1 MYVLSQFG
9 LYLLLSLPLIG
20 AYLMF
25 AVGIVVIFRAS
36 RVLNLAHGAMAML
49 PAYVTYSF
57 VKHGVPTFIALLLG
71 VASGALLGMLV
82 ERTFVRPLARQ
93 GPTAQTVG
101 TVAVFGLVVALI
113 AQIYGSGSFQAPR
126 IFPDGGISVST
137 AVLRWGQLGL
147 FGVALASLGA
157 SLLLLRKTRLGLSMR
172 GAAENPLA
180 ASLMGV
186 NPQLMAR
193 LAWALGGALAG
204 LGGILLAAVTSL
216 NPYSLSLQM
225 LPGFVAALIGGL
237 GSLPGALAGAVIVG
251 SIEGLVPAFGLV
263 PGLRTFA
270 GQVGVPEVV
279 LTIMGLIVLFLR
291 GQRYSA
297 AESSTGLSRN
307 EAATITHSAYDPSH
321 LPRRGGRRR
330 FNRYAVLGLLVA
342 WPFLPLGFL
351 PVDKFS
357 LLGDANEAGEYFL
370 VAASLVLLTGWVG
383 QISLA
388 QSAFA
393 GIGAFGTA
401 SLASHIPMPFPIAMF
416 AGAILGG
423 AVAAAL
429 GVVALRVRGLYLAVA
444 TLIFAWMADAYLFIA
459 PWFGSGGNANLTV
472 HTVGTKGNFPFFDF
486 TDRQTFYFVVLAVC
500 STILFGLLNLRDS
513 KTGRAFAAVRGSE
526 TAAAA
531 LGVNVVRTKLFA
543 FVTAGAIAGIGGA
556 LTLTN
561 QTSVSSD
568 QFSLKASLLLLAI
581 AVVGGLRSLGGA
593 IAASCLFAGL
603 DELFYR
609 VPALGQLLQLVSSV
623 LLAGVLL
630 AYPGGLA
637 ALPNTFRNLSRRVR
651 ESEFGQNVIA
661 PAVERYAAFKVR
673 ARERA
678 AATVAGEDSPLR
690 RASESI
696 RRMIPRRP
704 SLGGREFTSIV
715 VPPQDRH
722 EVAAESTE
730 GATTNAEAAAPAQ
743 PVATTTPRR
752 PVIEDAP
759 VALQAD
765 NITVRFGGLTA
776 VSEAS
781 IAVPRGHVVG
791 LIGPNGA
798 GKTTLFNAVSALNQ
812 PTTGTVRLFGED
824 VTGLAA
830 HERAARGLARTFQVI
845 QLFPELTVFDNL
857 MVATHVHN
865 PTGPAA
871 HIVATAKAIRA
882 ESAAEETCRRV
893 VDLLGLD
900 EIADRSAAGLPFG
913 TLRRVEFARALVSGA
928 PLVMLDEPASG
939 LDDTETKHFADLL
952 LQARDELDL
961 SVLLIEH
968 DVHMVTS
975 TSDYIYV
982 LDRGRIIASGR
993 PDEITANPAVIAAY
1007 LGEPAEAA
1015 DAKPASKPRKR
1026 AAAPKSKEP
1035 KESVLL

>member
-9 LYLLLSLPLIG
+9 VYLLLSLPLIG

-49 PAYVTYSF
+49 PAYVTYSC
-57 VKHGVPTFIALLLG
+57 VKHGIPTLVALVIG
-71 VASGALLGMLV
+71 VASGAALGMLV
-82 ERTFVRPLARQ
+82 ERMFVRPLARQ

-101 TVAVFGLVVALI
+101 TVAVFGLVVAAV
-113 AQIYGSGSFQAPR
+113 AQFYGSGSVRAPR
-126 IFPDGGISVST
+126 IFPDGGIHVSS
-137 AVLRWGQLGL
+137 ALLRWGQIGLFAIALVSLGL
-147 FGVALASLGA
+147 

-186 NPQLMAR
+186 NPLRMAR

-216 NPYSLSLQM
+216 DPYSLSLQM

-237 GSLPGALAGAVIVG
+237 GSLPGALLGAFVVG
-251 SIEGLVPAFGLV
+251 SVEGLVPAFGLI
-263 PGLRTFA
+263 PGLRSFA

-279 LTIMGLIVLFLR
+279 LTAMGLIVLFLR

-297 AESSTGLSRN
+297 AETGGGLSSN
-307 EAATITHSAYDPSH
+307 QAATITHSAYDPRH

-330 FNRYAVLGLLVA
+330 FNRYVVLGLLVA
-342 WPFLPLGFL
+342 WPYLPLGFL

-357 LLGDANEAGEYFL
+357 LLGDANQAGEYFL

-388 QSAFA
+388 QGAFV

-401 SLASHIPMPFPIAMF
+401 LLAKHMPMPFPVGMIA
-416 AGAILGG
+416 GGVLGG

-459 PWFGSGGNANLTV
+459 PWFASGGNATLNV
-472 HTVGTKGNFPFFDF
+472 HSVGTTGTFPFFDF

-500 STILFGLLNLRDS
+500 STVLFGLLNLRDS

-543 FVTAGAIAGIGGA
+543 FVTAGAIAGIAGN

-561 QTSVSSD
+561 QTTVVSD
-568 QFSLKASLLLLAI
+568 QFSLQVSLLFLAI
-581 AVVGGLRSLGGA
+581 AVVGGLRSMGGA
-593 IAASCLFAGL
+593 IAASCVFAGL
-603 DELFYR
+603 DELFFR
-609 VPALGQLLQLVSSV
+609 VPALGRLLQLVSAL
-623 LLAGVLL
+623 LLAAVLL

-637 ALPNTFRNLSRRVR
+637 ALPNTFRNVTRRLR
-651 ESEFGQNVIA
+651 ASAFGQRVIV
-661 PAVERYAAFKVR
+661 PAEARYADAKAAVR
-673 ARERA
+673 ARLIA
-678 AATVAGEDSPLR
+678 LVAGEDSPLH
-690 RASESI
+690 RASEAV
-696 RRMIPRRP
+696 RRVVPRRP
-704 SLGGREFTSIV
+704 VAGGREFTSIV
-715 VPPQDRH
+715 VPHQDRH
-722 EVAAESTE
+722 EDAPTP
-730 GATTNAEAAAPAQ
+730 AEATETAEPAAPAAK
-743 PVATTTPRR
+743 PRIRR
-752 PVIEDAP
+752 PELNDAP

-781 IAVPRGHVVG
+781 IEVPRGHIVG

-812 PTTGTVRLFGED
+812 PTSGTVRLFGED
-824 VTGLAA
+824 VTALAA

-893 VDLLGLD
+893 VDLLGLQ

-939 LDDTETKHFADLL
+939 LDDTETKLFADVL

-982 LDRGRIIASGR
+982 LDRGQIIASGR
-993 PDEITANPAVIAAY
+993 PDEITKNPAVIAAY
-1007 LGEPAEAA
+1007 LGEPAA
-1015 DAKPASKPRKR
+1015 DADAERKPARKPRKR
-1026 AAAPKSKEP
+1026 AAAKPEEP
-1035 KESVLL
+1035 VLL

>member
-25 AVGIVVIFRAS
+25 AVGVVVIFRAS

-57 VKHGVPTFIALLLG
+57 VKHGVPTFVALLLG
-71 VASGALLGMLV
+71 VISGALLGMLV

-101 TVAVFGLVVALI
+101 TVAVFGLVVAAV
-113 AQIYGSGSFQAPR
+113 AQIYGSGSVQAPH
-126 IFPDGGISVST
+126 IFPDGGITVST
-137 AVLRWGQLGL
+137 AVLRWGQIGL
-147 FGVALASLGA
+147 FGVAVTSLGA

-186 NPQLMAR
+186 NPLRMAR
-193 LAWALGGALAG
+193 LAWSLGGALAG

-216 NPYSLSLQM
+216 DPYSLSLQM

-237 GSLPGALAGAVIVG
+237 GSLPGALVGAFIVG

-263 PGLRTFA
+263 PGLRGFA

-279 LTIMGLIVLFLR
+279 LTVLGLIVLFLR

-297 AESSTGLSRN
+297 AETTGGLSQN
-307 EAATITHSAYDPSH
+307 QAATITHSAYDPRH

-330 FNRYAVLGLLVA
+330 LNRYVLLGLLVA
-342 WPFLPLGFL
+342 WPYLPLGFL

-357 LLGDANEAGEYFL
+357 LLGDANQAGAYFL

-388 QSAFA
+388 QGAFV

-401 SLASHIPMPFPIAMF
+401 LLAHHMPMPFPVGMIA
-416 AGAILGG
+416 GGVLGG
-423 AVAAAL
+423 GVAAAL

-444 TLIFAWMADAYLFIA
+444 TLIFAWMADAYLFIT
-459 PWFGSGGNANLTV
+459 PWFASGGSATLNV
-472 HTVGTKGNFPFFDF
+472 RKVGITGTFPFFDF
-486 TDRQTFYFVVLAVC
+486 TDRKTFYFVVLAIC
-500 STILFGLLNLRDS
+500 STVMFGLLNLRDS

-543 FVTAGAIAGIGGA
+543 FVAAGAIAGIAGN
-556 LTLTN
+556 LELTN
-561 QTSVSSD
+561 QTTVVSD
-568 QFSLKASLLLLAI
+568 QFNLQASLLILAI

-593 IAASCLFAGL
+593 VAASCVFAGL
-603 DELFYR
+603 DELFFR
-609 VPALGQLLQLVSSV
+609 VPALGRLLQLVSAV
-623 LLAGVLL
+623 LLAAVLL

-637 ALPNTFRNLSRRVR
+637 ALPNTFRNLARRLR
-651 ESEFGQNVIA
+651 ESGFGQRVIV
-661 PAVERYAAFKVR
+661 PAEARYADAKAAVR
-673 ARERA
+673 ARLVA
-678 AATVAGEDSPLR
+678 LVAGEDSPLR
-690 RASESI
+690 RAAEAV
-696 RRMIPRRP
+696 RRAVPRRP
-704 SLGGREFTSIV
+704 VAGGREFTSIV
-715 VPPQDRH
+715 VPHQDRH
-722 EVAAESTE
+722 EDAPVPAETTAATE
-730 GATTNAEAAAPAQ
+730 PAEPAAPA
-743 PVATTTPRR
+743 AKTRTRR
-752 PVIEDAP
+752 PELDDAP

-781 IAVPRGHVVG
+781 IEVPRGHIVG

-824 VTGLAA
+824 VTALAA

-893 VDLLGLD
+893 VDLLGLQ

-939 LDDTETKHFADLL
+939 LDDTETKLFADVL

-982 LDRGRIIASGR
+982 LDRGQIIASGR
-993 PDEITANPAVIAAY
+993 PEEITKNPAVIAAY
-1007 LGEPAEAA
+1007 LGEAAAEA
-1015 DAKPASKPRKR
+1015 DTERKPARKPRKR
-1026 AAAPKSKEP
+1026 AAAKPEEP
-1035 KESVLL
+1035 VLL

>member
-9 LYLLLSLPLIG
+9 VYLLLSLPLIG

-57 VKHGVPTFIALLLG
+57 VKHGVPTLIAMVLG
-71 VASGALLGMLV
+71 VISGALLGMAV

-101 TVAVFGLVVALI
+101 TVAVFGLVVAAV
-113 AQIYGSGSFQAPR
+113 AQFYGSGSVRAPR
-126 IFPDGGISVST
+126 IFPDGGITVSN
-137 AVLRWGQLGL
+137 AVLRWGQIGL
-147 FGVALASLGA
+147 FGIALISLGA

-186 NPQLMAR
+186 NPLMMAR

-216 NPYSLSLQM
+216 DPYSMSLQM

-237 GSLPGALAGAVIVG
+237 GSLPGALVGAFVVG
-251 SIEGLVPAFGLV
+251 SVEGLVPVFGLI
-263 PGLRTFA
+263 PGLRGFA

-279 LTIMGLIVLFLR
+279 LTIMGLVVLFLR

-297 AESSTGLSRN
+297 AETGGGLSSN
-307 EAATITHSAYDPSH
+307 QAATITHSAYDPRH

-330 FNRYAVLGLLVA
+330 LNRYIVLGLLVA
-342 WPFLPLGFL
+342 WPFLPIGFL

-357 LLGDANEAGEYFL
+357 LLGDANQAGEYFL
-370 VAASLVLLTGWVG
+370 VAASLVLLTGWLG

-388 QSAFA
+388 QAAFV

-401 SLASHIPMPFPIAMF
+401 LMAQHMPMPFPVGMIM
-416 AGAILGG
+416 GAVLGG
-423 AVAAAL
+423 GVAAVL

-444 TLIFAWMADAYLFIA
+444 TLIFAWMADAYLFLA
-459 PWFGSGGNANLTV
+459 PWFSAQGNATLNV
-472 HTVGTKGNFPFFDF
+472 HSVGQTGTFPFFDF
-486 TDRQTFYFVVLAVC
+486 TDRQTFYFVILAVC
-500 STILFGLLNLRDS
+500 STVLFGLLNLRDS

-543 FVTAGAIAGIGGA
+543 FVLAGAIAGIAGN
-556 LTLTN
+556 LELTN
-561 QTSVSSD
+561 QTTVVSD
-568 QFSLKASLLLLAI
+568 QFSLQASLLFLAI

-593 IAASCLFAGL
+593 IAAACVFAGL
-603 DELFYR
+603 DELFFR
-609 VPALGQLLQLVSSV
+609 IPALGQLLQLVSAV
-623 LLAGVLL
+623 LLAAVLL

-637 ALPNTFRNLSRRVR
+637 ALPNTFRNLTRRLR
-651 ESEFGQNVIA
+651 ESEFGQRVIV
-661 PAVERYAAFKVR
+661 PAQARYANAK
-673 ARERA
+673 
-678 AATVAGEDSPLR
+678 AATEAKLVAMVAEEDSPLR
-690 RASESI
+690 RAGDAV
-696 RRMIPRRP
+696 RRLIPQRP
-704 SLGGREFTSIV
+704 VNGGRVFTSIV
-715 VPPQDRH
+715 VPPQDRQEVGAETAEQAEAAEAT
-722 EVAAESTE
+722 EVAA
-730 GATTNAEAAAPAQ
+730 P
-743 PVATTTPRR
+743 ATTTPRR
-752 PVIEDAP
+752 RLETEDAEI
-759 VALQAD
+759 ALQAD

-781 IAVPRGHVVG
+781 LQVPRGHIVG

-939 LDDTETKHFADLL
+939 LDDTETKLFADVLM
-952 LQARDELDL
+952 QARDELDL

-982 LDRGRIIASGR
+982 LDRGQIIASGR
-993 PDEITANPAVIAAY
+993 PEEITANPAVIAAY
-1007 LGEPAEAA
+1007 LGEPAEA
-1015 DAKPASKPRKR
+1015 DAKPERKPRKR
-1026 AAAPKSKEP
+1026 AAAKP

>member
-57 VKHGVPTFIALLLG
+57 VKHGVPTFVALILG
-71 VASGALLGMLV
+71 VLSGAALGMLV

-101 TVAVFGLVVALI
+101 TVAVFGLVVAAV
-113 AQIYGSGSFQAPR
+113 AQFYGSGSVQAPR
-126 IFPDGGISVST
+126 IFPDGGVTVST
-137 AVLRWGQLGL
+137 AVLRWGQIGL

-157 SLLLLRKTRLGLSMR
+157 SLLLLRKTRLGMSMR
-172 GAAENPLA
+172 GAAENPVA

-186 NPQLMAR
+186 NPLLMAR

-216 NPYSLSLQM
+216 DPYSLSLQM

-237 GSLPGALAGAVIVG
+237 GSLPGALAGAFIVG

-263 PGLRTFA
+263 PGLRGFA

-279 LTIMGLIVLFLR
+279 LTILGLVVLFLR

-297 AESSTGLSRN
+297 AETSGGLSQN
-307 EAATITHSAYDPSH
+307 QAATITHSAYDPRH

-330 FNRYAVLGLLVA
+330 FNRYVVLGLLVA
-342 WPFLPLGFL
+342 WPYLPLGFL

-357 LLGDANEAGEYFL
+357 LLGDANQAGEYFL

-388 QSAFA
+388 QAAFV

-401 SLASHIPMPFPIAMF
+401 LLAKHMPMPFPVGMIA
-416 AGAILGG
+416 GGVLGG
-423 AVAAAL
+423 GVAAGL

-459 PWFGSGGNANLTV
+459 PWFASGGNATLNV
-472 HTVGTKGNFPFFDF
+472 HSVGIQGTFPFFDF

-500 STILFGLLNLRDS
+500 STVMFGLLNLRDS

-543 FVTAGAIAGIGGA
+543 FVTAGAIAGIAGNLA
-556 LTLTN
+556 LTN
-561 QTSVSSD
+561 QTTVVSD
-568 QFSLKASLLLLAI
+568 QFSLQASLLFLAI
-581 AVVGGLRSLGGA
+581 AVVGGLRSMGGA
-593 IAASCLFAGL
+593 VAAACVFAGL
-603 DELFYR
+603 DELFFR
-609 VPALGQLLQLVSSV
+609 IPSLGRLLQLVSAM
-623 LLAGVLL
+623 LLAAVLL

-637 ALPNTFRNLSRRVR
+637 ALPNSFRNLARRLR
-651 ESEFGQNVIA
+651 ESEFGQNVIV
-661 PAVERYAAFKVR
+661 PAQERYATGKAALR
-673 ARERA
+673 ARALALVTGEDNPLHRA
-678 AATVAGEDSPLR
+678 AEAVR
-690 RASESI
+690 RF
-696 RRMIPRRP
+696 IPRRP
-704 SLGGREFTSIV
+704 ATAGRTFTSIV
-715 VPPQDRH
+715 VPPQDRQ
-722 EVAAESTE
+722 EPIAAETAE
-730 GATTNAEAAAPAQ
+730 TAEVDEPAPAATTR
-743 PVATTTPRR
+743 PRR
-752 PVIEDAP
+752 PETETAEIAM
-759 VALQAD
+759 QAD
-765 NITVRFGGLTA
+765 NITVKFGGLTA

-781 IAVPRGHVVG
+781 IQVPRGQVVG

-865 PTGPAA
+865 PTGPMA
-871 HIVATAKAIRA
+871 HIVATATAIRA

-893 VDLLGLD
+893 VNLLGLD

-939 LDDTETKHFADLL
+939 LDDTETKQFADVL

-982 LDRGRIIASGR
+982 LDRGRIIASGK
-993 PDEITANPAVIAAY
+993 PEEITANPAVIAAY
-1007 LGEPAEAA
+1007 LGEPAEAEG
-1015 DAKPASKPRKR
+1015 AKPAKPKKR
-1026 AAAPKSKEP
+1026 AAAAKP

>member
-57 VKHGVPTFIALLLG
+57 VKHGVPTLIALLLG
-71 VASGALLGMLV
+71 VISGALLGMLV

-101 TVAVFGLVVALI
+101 TVAVFGLVVAGV
-113 AQIYGSGSFQAPR
+113 AQFYGSGSVQAPH
-126 IFPDGGISVST
+126 IFPDGGIKVST
-137 AVLRWGQLGL
+137 AVLRWGQIGL
-147 FGVALASLGA
+147 FGVALVSLAG
-157 SLLLLRKTRLGLSMR
+157 SLLLLKKTRLGMSMR

-186 NPQLMAR
+186 NPLLMAR

-216 NPYSLSLQM
+216 DPYSLSLQM

-237 GSLPGALAGAVIVG
+237 GSLPGALAGALIVG
-251 SIEGLVPAFGLV
+251 AVEGLVPAFGLV
-263 PGLRTFA
+263 PGLRGLA

-279 LTIMGLIVLFLR
+279 LTIMGLAVLFLR
-291 GQRYSA
+291 GQKYSA
-297 AESSTGLSRN
+297 AETGGGLSHN
-307 EAATITHSAYDPSH
+307 QAATITHSAYDPRH
-321 LPRRGGRRR
+321 LPRKGGRRR
-330 FNRYAVLGLLVA
+330 FTRYVLLGLLVA
-342 WPFLPLGFL
+342 WPYLPIGFL

-357 LLGDANEAGEYFL
+357 LLGDANQAGEYFL

-388 QSAFA
+388 QAAFV

-401 SLASHIPMPFPIAMF
+401 LLAQHMPMPFPVGII
-416 AGAILGG
+416 AGALLGG
-423 AVAAAL
+423 IVAAGL

-459 PWFGSGGNANLTV
+459 PWFASGGNATLNV
-472 HTVGTKGNFPFFDF
+472 HKVGLQGTFPFFDF

-500 STILFGLLNLRDS
+500 STVMFGLLNLRDS

-543 FVTAGAIAGIGGA
+543 FVTAGAIAGLAGN
-556 LTLTN
+556 LSLTN
-561 QTSVSSD
+561 QTTVVSD
-568 QFSLKASLLLLAI
+568 QFNLQASLLFLAI
-581 AVVGGLRSLGGA
+581 AVVGGLRSMGGA
-593 IAASCLFAGL
+593 VAASCVFAGL
-603 DELFYR
+603 DELFFR
-609 VPALGQLLQLVSSV
+609 VPALGRLLQLVSAL
-623 LLAGVLL
+623 LLAAVLL

-637 ALPNTFRNLSRRVR
+637 ALPNSFRALSRKVR
-651 ESEFGQNVIA
+651 ASAFGQNVLA
-661 PAVERYAAFKVR
+661 PIGDRHAAVKQA
-673 ARERA
+673 ARERVIA
-678 AATVAGEDSPLR
+678 LVEGENSPLR
-690 RASESI
+690 RAMESV
-696 RRMIPRRP
+696 RRVVARP
-704 SLGGREFTSIV
+704 AAAGGRVFTSIV
-715 VPPQDRH
+715 VPPQDRQ
-722 EVAAESTE
+722 EALP
-730 GATTNAEAAAPAQ
+730 GATAETTEVVEPAAPA
-743 PVATTTPRR
+743 ATTAPRR
-752 PVIEDAP
+752 HAIDTAEI
-759 VALQAD
+759 ALQAD
-765 NITVRFGGLTA
+765 NITVKFGGLTA
-776 VSEAS
+776 VSEATLE
-781 IAVPRGHVVG
+781 VPRGAIVG

-798 GKTTLFNAVSALNQ
+798 GKTTLFNAISALNQ
-812 PTTGTVRLFGED
+812 PTTGTVRMFGED
-824 VTGLAA
+824 VTDLAA

-913 TLRRVEFARALVSGA
+913 TLRLVEFARALVSGA

-939 LDDTETKHFADLL
+939 LDDTETKRFADVL
-952 LQARDELDL
+952 LQARDELNL

-993 PDEITANPAVIAAY
+993 PDEVTANPAVIAAY
-1007 LGEPAEAA
+1007 LGEPAEAE
-1015 DAKPASKPRKR
+1015 AKPASKPRKR
-1026 AAAPKSKEP
+1026 AAAKSE
-1035 KESVLL
+1035 ETVLL

>member
-1 MYVLSQFG
+1 
-9 LYLLLSLPLIG
+9 
-20 AYLMF
+20 
-25 AVGIVVIFRAS
+25 
-36 RVLNLAHGAMAML
+36 
-49 PAYVTYSF
+49 
-57 VKHGVPTFIALLLG
+57 
-71 VASGALLGMLV
+71 
-82 ERTFVRPLARQ
+82 Q
-93 GPTAQTVG
+93 GSTAQTVG
-101 TVAVFGLVVALI
+101 TVAVFGLVVAAV
-113 AQIYGSGSFQAPR
+113 AQFYGSGSVRAPR
-126 IFPDGGISVST
+126 IFPDGGVHVSS
-137 AVLRWGQLGL
+137 ALLRWGQIGL
-147 FGVALASLGA
+147 FCVALVSLGA
-157 SLLLLRKTRLGLSMR
+157 SLVLLRKTRLGLSMR

-186 NPQLMAR
+186 NPLRMAR

-204 LGGILLAAVTSL
+204 LAGILLAAVTSL
-216 NPYSLSLQM
+216 DPYSLSLQM

-237 GSLPGALAGAVIVG
+237 GSLPGALVGAFVVG
-251 SIEGLVPAFGLV
+251 SVEGLVPAFGLI
-263 PGLRTFA
+263 PGLRSFA

-279 LTIMGLIVLFLR
+279 LTFMGLVVLFLR

-297 AESSTGLSRN
+297 AETGGGLSSN
-307 EAATITHSAYDPSH
+307 EAASITHSAYDPRH

-330 FNRYAVLGLLVA
+330 FNRYVVLGLLIA
-342 WPFLPLGFL
+342 WPFLPTSVVDLGFL
-351 PVDKFS
+351 PLDKFS
-357 LLGDANEAGEYFL
+357 LLGDANQAGEYFL

-388 QSAFA
+388 QGAFV

-401 SLASHIPMPFPIAMF
+401 LLAKHMPMPFPVGMIA
-416 AGAILGG
+416 GGVLGG

-459 PWFGSGGNANLTV
+459 PWFASGGNATLNV
-472 HTVGTKGNFPFFDF
+472 KKVGHEGTFPFFDF

-500 STILFGLLNLRDS
+500 STVLFGLLNLRDS

-543 FVTAGAIAGIGGA
+543 FVTAGAIAGIAGN

-561 QTSVSSD
+561 QTTVVSD
-568 QFSLKASLLLLAI
+568 QFSLQVSLLFLAI

-593 IAASCLFAGL
+593 IAASCVFAGL
-603 DELFYR
+603 DELFFR
-609 VPALGQLLQLVSSV
+609 VPALGRLLQLVSAL

-637 ALPNTFRNLSRRVR
+637 ALPNTFRNLTRRLR
-651 ESEFGQNVIA
+651 ESEFGQNVIV
-661 PAVERYAAFKVR
+661 PVQDWYVERK
-673 ARERA
+673 A
-678 AATVAGEDSPLR
+678 AAGTKLKEFFAGEDSPVRGALESVR
-690 RASESI
+690 RIVPQRQGA
-696 RRMIPRRP
+696 
-704 SLGGREFTSIV
+704 GGREFTSIV
-715 VPPQDRH
+715 VPHQDRH
-722 EVAAESTE
+722 E
-730 GATTNAEAAAPAQ
+730 
-743 PVATTTPRR
+743 TTTPDPATATATATAADQTEPVETPAPAAKTRQRR
-752 PVIEDAP
+752 PELEYAP

-781 IAVPRGHVVG
+781 IEVPRGHIVG

-824 VTGLAA
+824 VTGLPA

-939 LDDTETKHFADLL
+939 LDDTETKQFADVL

-982 LDRGRIIASGR
+982 LDRGKIIASGR

-1007 LGEPAEAA
+1007 LGEAAA
-1015 DAKPASKPRKR
+1015 DAEDKPAKKPRKR
-1026 AAAPKSKEP
+1026 AAAKP